1 MEEVAGS
8 SPVESTSLRHG
19 IQERRLPS
27 VGLAKE
33 GISRRYNMG
42 YGRQASFRSG
52 RKLLPE
58 ALEKEG
64 NRRIGSATE
73 RGTLRERTWRAV
85 PAPSS
90 CVFVMLDMINT
101 HDIFWVWTKAP

>member
-27 VGLAKE
+27 ADLAKE

-42 YGRQASFRSG
+42 CGRQASFRPG
-52 RKLLPE
+52 RKLFPE

-64 NRRIGSATE
+64 HRCIGSATE
-73 RGTLRERTWRAV
+73 RGALRERTWHAV
-85 PAPSS
+85 SGPLS